1 MLLRGGLRDAD
12 VLLAEF
18 DAVGDGVE
26 DILIS
31 LSVFSC
37 FVFVSD
43 MLSFEV
49 VDMMVS
55 FHANCPVDSPKILGY
70 RLLFCDKLSLC
81 LS

>member
-37 FVFVSD
+37 FIFVSD

-49 VDMMVS
+49 VDMVS
-55 FHANCPVDSPKILGY
+55 FPPNFSVYSPKILGY